1 MSAIQTV
8 LYDLG
13 YLSIL
18 LLLGI
23 FLRKKI
29 KFLQNIYIPASL
41 LGGFCGLLLGPQ
53 ILGTFSP
60 VYFPITESIWK
71 WAGVL
76 VNIVL

>member
-23 FLRKKI
+23 FLRKK
-29 KFLQNIYIPASL
+29 KLNFYKIYIYSSIFTRWFL
-41 LGGFCGLLLGPQ
+41 WFV
-53 ILGTFSP
+53 IRTSNSRNNTTP
-60 VYFPITESIWK
+60 VYFPITESIGK
-71 WAGVL
+71 WAGV
-76 VNIVL
+76 